1 MKSKWIGNEVE
12 LNSVDEVFQ
21 ALQNMRL
28 TSSQWVY
35 RGESKEYQ
43 NELFPSIDRP
53 PFNRKCDR
61 KTKIEMERQSIELFR
76 STYKLLATSEESD
89 LLKSDI
95 TSLMLM
101 QHYGTPTRLLDW
113 SYSPYIAAYFAVYN
127 DDGEYEQKGHG
138 HDGFIWGFDY
148 DEYLRQG
155 DKQWKYHKEM
165 REKNNMQTY
174 KPAFLEAYE
183 GEWFVCQFLYQVQF
197 PRILAQ
203 DGLFTF
209 YSQFNVDH
217 ALIIQDLL
225 KEPKYFQRYRIRAQ
239 DKMQVRKILREKFNI
254 WHGMI
259 YPDSTGVAVA
269 IKEVLRDNL

>member
-1 MKSKWIGNEVE
+1 MQKKWVDNEIV

-21 ALQNMRL
+21 TLQRMRL
-28 TSSQWVY
+28 KSSQWVY
-35 RGESKEYQ
+35 RGESKEYH
-43 NELFPSIDRP
+43 NELFPSIDRS
-53 PFNRKCDR
+53 PFNQKTDR
-61 KTKIEMERQSIELFR
+61 KSKIEMERQSIELFR
-76 STYKLLATSEESD
+76 STYKLLATAEESN
-89 LLKSDI
+89 LMKSDI

-113 SYSPYIAAYFAVYN
+113 SFSPYIAAYFAVCG
-127 DDGEYEQKGHG
+127 DDGEYEQKGKG

-148 DEYLRQG
+148 DQYLEQG
-155 DKQWKYHKEM
+155 DKQWQDHPEM
-165 REKNNMQTY
+165 LRSKNMQTY
-174 KPAFLEAYE
+174 KPAFLEDYD
-183 GEWFVCQFLYQVQF
+183 GCWFVCQFLYQIQF

-217 ALIIQDLL
+217 AVIIQDMLQD
-225 KEPKYFQRYRIRAQ
+225 EKYFQRYRIRAQ
-239 DKMQVRKILREKFNI
+239 HKMEVRKILREKFNI

>member
-1 MKSKWIGNEVE
+1 MKSKWIGNEIE

-35 RGESKEYQ
+35 RGESKEYK

-53 PFNRKCDR
+53 PFNQKCDR

-127 DDGEYEQKGHG
+127 DDGEYEQKGKG

-148 DEYLRQG
+148 DEYLQQSG
-155 DKQWKYHKEM
+155 KQWEHHKEM
-165 REKNNMQTY
+165 LHKNNLQTY
-174 KPAFLEAYE
+174 KPAFLEEYE
-183 GEWFVCQFLYQVQF
+183 GEWFVCQFLYQIQF

-225 KEPKYFQRYRIRAQ
+225 KASKYFQRYRIKAET
-239 DKMQVRKILREKFNI
+239 KMQVRKILREKFNI